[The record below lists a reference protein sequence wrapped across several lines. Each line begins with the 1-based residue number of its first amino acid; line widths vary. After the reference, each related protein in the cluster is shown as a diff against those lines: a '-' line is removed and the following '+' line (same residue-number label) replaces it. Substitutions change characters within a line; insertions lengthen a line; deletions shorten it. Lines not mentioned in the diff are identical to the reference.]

1 MKKRILVVDDE
12 PAASLFI
19 KGSLEATELY
29 EVRTENQG
37 RKAIEEARKFQ
48 PDLILLDVL
57 MPDMLGSEVWAS
69 PVSPDTFT

>member
-19 KGSLEATELY
+19 KGSLEDTELY

-37 RKAIEEARKFQ
+37 RKATEEAR
-48 PDLILLDVL
+48 
-57 MPDMLGSEVWAS
+57 
-69 PVSPDTFT
+69 